1 MNLRTQLLFTH
12 SKVNT
17 QRIAAWIG
25 QDAERFS
32 ELVTILLHDEV
43 RVVQRAAWVLS
54 EVGCAQPSLLEPHWN
69 DLITALEAARHPA
82 VPRNIFK
89 VIADAHIYLPED
101 LEGRLVQAC
110 FVVLAQ
116 PQTPVAVQVHAMG
129 CLANRLLRYPD
140 LAVELK
146 AVLEEGM
153 AYASAGY
160 RSRAQKVLKQIARMG

>member
-54 EVGCAQPSLLEPHWN
+54 EVGCAQP
-69 DLITALEAARHPA
+69 
-82 VPRNIFK
+82 
-89 VIADAHIYLPED
+89 
-101 LEGRLVQAC
+101 
-110 FVVLAQ
+110 
-116 PQTPVAVQVHAMG
+116 
-129 CLANRLLRYPD
+129 
-140 LAVELK
+140 
-146 AVLEEGM
+146 
-153 AYASAGY
+153 
-160 RSRAQKVLKQIARMG
+160 